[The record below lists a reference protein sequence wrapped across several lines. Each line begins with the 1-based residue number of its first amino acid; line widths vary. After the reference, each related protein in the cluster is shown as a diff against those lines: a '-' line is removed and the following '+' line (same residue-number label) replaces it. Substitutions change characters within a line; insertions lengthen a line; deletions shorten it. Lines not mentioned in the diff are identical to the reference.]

1 MRTHSW
7 TDGADCSTH
16 DEQGKRIGSGSY
28 GEVFQGLL
36 APAAG
41 AEGQTA
47 VILKKKKVGLN
58 STRFFRV
65 EAAICRRL
73 RGNKGVAPFLGVVGA
88 DVWLCWEDLGT
99 DTLESVLQRKQDSKA
114 APLAPLAEALGCAPG
129 GVALKTLARRLLR
142 AVSRVHGANIIHRDV
157 KPGNILITEAGK
169 VRLLDLGAAADL
181 QTPINFDPDEAVFDP
196 LWGPPEQYLDFPS
209 NISGLIPVRL
219 AWLKYQPDVFDS
231 FSVGMV
237 LLQCA
242 VPYARQTDKLKK
254 LKQVLVAGADLQG
267 WRDAL
272 PDVAKA
278 DFSLLDANAG
288 AGWDLLCKLM
298 AVPTGK
304 RLSATAALNHR
315 FVKK

>member
-1 MRTHSW
+1 M
-7 TDGADCSTH
+7 
-16 DEQGKRIGSGSY
+16 
-28 GEVFQGLL
+28 FQGQL
-36 APAAG
+36 APAPGKDGAAAAG
-41 AEGQTA
+41 GQTA

-73 RGNKGVAPFLGVVGA
+73 KGNKGVAPFLGVVGA

-99 DTLESVLQRKQDSKA
+99 ATLESVLNRRVDSKA
-114 APLAPLAEALGCAPG
+114 PPLAPLAEALSCAAG
-129 GVALKTLARRLLR
+129 GTALKTLARRLLR
-142 AVSRVHGANIIHRDV
+142 AVSRVHAANIIHRDV
-157 KPGNILITEAGK
+157 KPGNILITDAGK
-169 VRLLDLGAAADL
+169 VKLLDLGAACDL

-196 LWGPPEQYLDFPS
+196 LWGPPEQYLDFPA
-209 NISGLIPVRL
+209 NISGLVPVRL
-219 AWLKYQPDVFDS
+219 AWLKYTPDVFDS
-231 FSVGMV
+231 WSVGMV

-242 VPYARQTDKLKK
+242 VPYARQADKLKK
-254 LKQVLVAGADLQG
+254 LKQVLVAGGDLQG
-267 WRDAL
+267 WRDSL
-272 PDVAKA
+272 PDVAAA

-304 RLSATAALNHR
+304 RISATSALNHR